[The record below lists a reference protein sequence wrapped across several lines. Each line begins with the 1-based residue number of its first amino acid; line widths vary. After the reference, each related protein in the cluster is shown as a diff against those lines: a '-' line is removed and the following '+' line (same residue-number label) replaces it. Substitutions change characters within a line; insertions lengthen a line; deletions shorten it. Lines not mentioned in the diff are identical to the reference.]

1 MTSKERVTKA
11 VNHEATDK
19 IPVDLGGSIQSTI
32 HAYAYADLK
41 KALEIESGHVEIMDT
56 YILAAVVEDSVRQ
69 ALQIDTV
76 PILCPLDGLGVR
88 NDVDTKEWTMPNGLK
103 VRVSEDFINA
113 VQQKDGSYILDRG
126 GFQFKLP
133 DNGFYFDV
141 IKYVLQDAETI
152 EDIEGTFDFSGYTD
166 DQVEFLRQQAKT
178 LAGTDKAVIG
188 DVFASFSAE
197 DVFGYEKAFM
207 NLILKKD
214 LTIYFIER
222 LTDMFIRK
230 FDMFYEA
237 VGDVCDIMMMHKD
250 MGHQNGPIISP
261 QVAGEV
267 FMPSF
272 KKFVT
277 HVKERSNYKVMMHN
291 CGSVYAFIPD
301 LIDCGIDILNPI
313 QFTAKNME
321 LERLKTEFG
330 KDLCFWGGGVDTQ
343 HVLPFGSEE
352 QVRKQVRRNAAILSE
367 GSGFVFNTVHCI
379 QANVPTRNIIA
390 AFDEINRFTPN
401 PDYNGSK

>member
-88 NDVDTKEWTMPNGLK
+88 NDVDTKEWTMPSGLK

-113 VQQKDGSYILDRG
+113 VQHQNGSYILDRD

-133 DNGFYFDV
+133 DNGFYFDA

-152 EDIEGTFDFSGYTD
+152 EDIESTFDFSGYTD

-230 FDMFYEA
+230 FDMFYEE
-237 VGDVCDIMMMHKD
+237 VGDICDIMMMHKD

-261 QVAGEV
+261 EVAREV

-352 QVRKQVRRNAAILSE
+352 QVRKQVRQNAAILSE
-367 GSGFVFNTVHCI
+367 GGGYVFNPVHCI
-379 QANVPTRNIIA
+379 QAKVPVGNIIA